1 MSWGLLLES
10 LSLKITIFIHV
21 LIADVPVRAKICN
34 MKQFN
39 GEFECPHCL
48 NPGTSTQRRRVYLG
62 TKNLVKIRY
71 TYVNWLNTW
80 KLVANGIK
88 GPTKLSDYGLRM
100 PVDVVTDYMHACL
113 EEMRK
118 QSLKLR
124 LKSTY
129 SRFAY
134 YHGPR
139 LSQMKTIL
147 NATRY
152 PSKFPSGDF
161 KICSSMFHGIRNIY

>member
-1 MSWGLLLES
+1 
-10 LSLKITIFIHV
+10 
-21 LIADVPVRAKICN
+21 
-34 MKQFN
+34 
-39 GEFECPHCL
+39 
-48 NPGTSTQRRRVYLG
+48 
-62 TKNLVKIRY
+62 
-71 TYVNWLNTW
+71 
-80 KLVANGIK
+80 
-88 GPTKLSDYGLRM
+88 M

-134 YHGPR
+134 YLGPR
-139 LSQMKTIL
+139 LSQMNTIL

-152 PSKFPSGDF
+152 PSEFPRS
-161 KICSSMFHGIRNIY
+161 